1 MTVYIAFDCETTSL
15 NNRSPESLINAS
27 WVVFDSAKPTTPI
40 TELPHYSAYIKQD
53 KYVVELDTLLT
64 EKLQTVDILKKI
76 RTGNAEFPIVSLDE
90 WTKYSI
96 AFIKD
101 HTKSAKD
108 WKFLIRNPSFDWHFI
123 PREIKEALFV
133 SPFQVVDPAI
143 MFSTPSDKYGIPSMQ
158 TCAER
163 SGINEIVPH
172 NAYEDNVLMLKTFS
186 FALERNQKQFLST
199 KPPTVAKI
207 ATQITEP
214 KKTTVISKKPAAFSQ
229 TETIKITAEKL
240 KLNVVE
246 INKTAEQLKKTESK
260 KEKYALANK
269 LEALLLPV
277 FVDGAFARGNERRVS
292 MDIGLP
298 NGGRVEVK
306 SDGIFNAVCQD
317 KVYNEEGKVT
327 DSPNV
332 FIEMHKGAS
341 SGGQSKAG
349 GFRQAGHQNTE
360 IYAIYG
366 YKSSYLFI
374 LDTDNEELRSALSK
388 GYYGNGYHNA
398 KNITANRGYG
408 VDFRTLLQLPGVAA
422 IDIKNMVWLKKPESE
437 IIKSSLNKRLFA

>member
-1 MTVYIAFDCETTSL
+1 MTIYIAFDCETTSL
-15 NNRSPESLINAS
+15 NHRSPEALINAS
-27 WVVFDSAKPTTPI
+27 WVVFDSAKPTAAI
-40 TELPHYSAYIKQD
+40 SELPHYSAYVKQD
-53 KYVVELDTLLT
+53 KYLVELDTLLT
-64 EKLQTVDILKKI
+64 EKLQTIELLKKI
-76 RTGNAEFPIVSLDE
+76 RSGSAEFPVVSLDE

-101 HTKSAKD
+101 HTKTAKD

-123 PREIKEALFV
+123 PREIKEALCV
-133 SPFQVVDPAI
+133 SPFQVVDPAV
-143 MFSTPSDKYGIPSMQ
+143 MFSTPSDKYGTPSMQ
-158 TCAER
+158 VCAER

-172 NAYEDNVLMLKTFS
+172 NAYEDNILMLRTFS
-186 FALERNQKQFLST
+186 FALQRNQKEFSS
-199 KPPTVAKI
+199 AKLLP
-207 ATQITEP
+207 AAKLTAEKTEP

-229 TETIKITAEKL
+229 TEVIKITAEKL

-269 LEALLLPV
+269 LETLLLPV
-277 FVDGAFARGNERRVS
+277 FADGAFARGNERRVS

-298 NGGRVEVK
+298 NGGRVEIK

-341 SGGQSKAG
+341 SSGQSKAG

-422 IDIKNMVWLKKPESE
+422 IDVKNMVWLKKPESE
-437 IIKSSLNKRLFA
+437 IVKSSLNKKLF

>member
-15 NNRSPESLINAS
+15 NHRAPESLINAS
-27 WVVFDSAKPTTPI
+27 WVVFDSSKLSTPLS
-40 TELPHYSAYIKQD
+40 ELTHYSAYIKQD
-53 KYVVELDTLLT
+53 KYVIELDTLLT

-76 RTGNAEFPIVSLDE
+76 RTGNAEFPVVSLEE

-96 AFIKD
+96 AFIKE
-101 HTKSAKD
+101 HTQNAKE

-133 SPFQVVDPAI
+133 SPFQIVDPAI
-143 MFSTPSDKYGIPSMQ
+143 LFSVPSDKYGMPSMQ
-158 TCAER
+158 VCAQR

-172 NAYEDNVLMLKTFS
+172 NAYEDNLLMLKTFV
-186 FALERNQKQFLST
+186 FALERNQKEFT
-199 KPPTVAKI
+199 AAVKPISSVLLA
-207 ATQITEP
+207 EP
-214 KKTTVISKKPAAFSQ
+214 KKTTISSKKTTNALSQ
-229 TETIKITAEKL
+229 TEIIKITAEKL
-240 KLNVVE
+240 KLNVIE
-246 INKTAEQLKKTESK
+246 INKIAEQLKKTDSK
-260 KEKYALANK
+260 KEKYVLANK

-277 FVDGAFARGNERRVS
+277 FADGAFARGDERRVS

-298 NGGRVEVK
+298 NGGRVEIK

-332 FIEMHKGAS
+332 FIEMHKGKSAT
-341 SGGQSKAG
+341 GNSKAG

-374 LDTDNEELRSALSK
+374 LDTDNEELKAALSK

-408 VDFRTLLQLPGVAA
+408 VDFRTLIQLPGVAA
-422 IDIKNMVWLKKPESE
+422 IDIKNMVWLRKPESE
-437 IIKSSLNKRLFA
+437 IIKSSLNKRLFV

>member
-1 MTVYIAFDCETTSL
+1 
-15 NNRSPESLINAS
+15 LINAS
-27 WVVFDSAKPTTPI
+27 WVVFDSTKLSTPL

-53 KYVVELDTLLT
+53 KYTVELDTLLT
-64 EKLQTVDILKKI
+64 EKLQTIELLKKI
-76 RTGNAEFPIVSLDE
+76 RSGNAESPVVSLDE

-123 PREIKEALFV
+123 PREIKEVLCV
-133 SPFQVVDPAI
+133 SPFQVVDPGI
-143 MFSTPSDKYGIPSMQ
+143 LFSTPSDKYGIPSMQ
-158 TCAER
+158 VCAER
-163 SGINEIVPH
+163 SGISEIVPH
-172 NAYEDNVLMLKTFS
+172 NAYEDNILMLKTFS
-186 FALERNQKQFLST
+186 FALQRNQKEFTAAKST
-199 KPPTVAKI
+199 VVSKPAVVPVG
-207 ATQITEP
+207 P
-214 KKTTVISKKPAAFSQ
+214 KKTTITSKKHPALSQ

-240 KLNVVE
+240 KLNVSE
-246 INKTAEQLKKTESK
+246 INKVAELLKKTESK
-260 KEKYALANK
+260 KEKYVLANK
-269 LEALLLPV
+269 LETLLLPI

-306 SDGIFNAVCQD
+306 GDGIFNAACQD

-341 SGGQSKAG
+341 TTGNSKAG
-349 GFRQAGHQNTE
+349 GFRQAGNQNTE

-437 IIKSSLNKRLFA
+437 IIKTSLNKRLFV

>member
-1 MTVYIAFDCETTSL
+1 MTIYVAFDCETTSL
-15 NNRSPESLINAS
+15 HHRTPESLINAS
-27 WVVFDSAKPTTPI
+27 WVIFDSTKLSIPP
-40 TELPHYSAYIKQD
+40 EKLPHYSVYVKQD
-53 KYVVELDTLLT
+53 RYTVELDTLLT

-76 RTGNAEFPIVSLDE
+76 RSGNADYPIVSLDE

-96 AFIKD
+96 AFIKE
-101 HTKSAKD
+101 HTASAKD

-123 PREIKEALFV
+123 PRDIKETLAV
-133 SPFQVVDPAI
+133 SPFQVIDPA
-143 MFSTPSDKYGIPSMQ
+143 MLFSTSSDKYGLPSMQ
-158 TCAER
+158 VCAER
-163 SGINEIVPH
+163 SGISEIVPH
-172 NAYEDNVLMLKTFS
+172 NAYEDNLLMLKTFI
-186 FALERNQKQFLST
+186 FGLQRNNEQFSKT
-199 KPPTVAKI
+199 KVAVSQP
-207 ATQITEP
+207 AEP
-214 KKTTVISKKPAAFSQ
+214 KKTTISSKKTANPLSQ
-229 TETIKITAEKL
+229 TEVIKITAEKL
-240 KLNVVE
+240 KLNVNE
-246 INKTAEQLKKTESK
+246 INKTAEKLKQTESRK
-260 KEKYALANK
+260 DKYALANQ
-269 LEALLLPV
+269 LETLLLPV
-277 FVDGAFARGNERRVS
+277 FADGAFARGNERRVS

-298 NGGRVEVK
+298 NGGRVEIK

-437 IIKSSLNKRLFA
+437 VIKSSLNKKLFV